1 MRDGLATLASQFLPA
16 TDSIGFVEDTTI
28 GHAYWSASRGVG
40 ASPGALADKSVFY
53 ACLDSRRYCALTE
66 CWR

>member
-16 TDSIGFVEDTTI
+16 MDSIGFVEDTTI

-40 ASPGALADKSVFY
+40 ASAGALADKSVFY